1 MVDLAAI
8 SFLGLGVQPP
18 SADWG
23 VMIASGEPSILEG
36 HPQQSLYAG
45 VLIVMTVCA
54 FTILGER
61 FTDSDRLP
69 VVG

>member
-1 MVDLAAI
+1 MAAAV
-8 SFLGLGVQPP
+8 LGVQPP

-23 VMIASGEPSILEG
+23 VMVASGEPSILEG

-45 VLIVMTVCA
+45 LLIVITVCA

-61 FTDSDRLP
+61 LADPGRAAIHR
-69 VVG
+69 